1 MDAEQASL
9 RRPIILHRDGHLI
22 KEAGIMML
30 FLPREEGQGLSEY
43 ALLLGFVALI
53 VIVVVFVLGTG
64 VENLYNTI
72 IGSWPGGA

>member
-1 MDAEQASL
+1 
-9 RRPIILHRDGHLI
+9 
-22 KEAGIMML
+22 MML

-64 VENLYNTI
+64 VENLYDTI
-72 IGSWPGGA
+72 VRSWLAAAAG